1 MNDEWMAAGLF
12 ARRSRLSAK
21 ALRLYAHDGILVPAQ
36 VDPLNG
42 YRRYHADQLRDARLI
57 RLLRRAGLPVAQV
70 GQVLAAPHAERA
82 ALVEAYWADAERT
95 FLYRRAL
102 VAHLSQTLDG
112 AKEKYPM
119 YEIKTRDVTEQTVLT
134 EQSYVTA
141 AGLRDWIVDCGLRQ
155 ITAAATLGGQT
166 GPRTVIYHGEVD
178 EDNDG
183 PVEQILPISPDRVA
197 EATLATRTEPAHR
210 EAYVTVTRA
219 QIRYPDI
226 MSAYDAVENWIG
238 ANGRAVAGPPRES
251 YFADP
256 SEGPADEPVADIAFP
271 IQP

>member
-1 MNDEWMAAGLF
+1 MNDEWMAAGRF

-21 ALRLYAHDGILVPAQ
+21 ALRLYADDGILVPAQ
-36 VDPLNG
+36 IDPRNG

-70 GQVLAAPHAERA
+70 RQVLAASAVERV
-82 ALVEAYWADAERT
+82 ALVQAYWDDAERT
-95 FLYRRAL
+95 FAYRRAL
-102 VAHLSQTLDG
+102 VAHLTQTLDG
-112 AKEKYPM
+112 AKESYPM
-119 YEIKTRDVTEQTVLT
+119 YEIKTRDVAEQTVLT

-141 AGLRDWIVDCGLRQ
+141 AGLRDWIIESGLRQ
-155 ITAAATLGGQT
+155 IAAAATIGGQT
-166 GPRTVIYHGEVD
+166 GCRTVIYHGEVD
-178 EDNDG
+178 EDSDG

-197 EATLATRTEPAHR
+197 AATLPTRTEPAHR

-226 MSAYDAVENWIG
+226 MSAYDAVENWIA
-238 ANGRAVAGPPRES
+238 ANGRTLVGPPREI

-256 SEGPADEPVADIAFP
+256 SAGPGDEPVADVAFP